1 MSLNNTPT
9 KYIWFN
15 GKLVEHAD
23 AKVHVLTHALHYGTA
38 VFEGIRA
45 YSTPKGPCIFRLDE
59 HIDRLFNS
67 AADAKV
73 HVLTHALH
81 YGTAVFEG
89 IRAYSTPK
97 GPCIFRLDEHIDR
110 LFNSAKIYRFP
121 IPYTKEEIKQ
131 ACCSVITDN
140 GLESGY
146 IRPLVFLGE
155 IGLGVRIPEGAV
167 ASAMVAAMPWGAYL
181 GEEGLQKGVKV
192 GVSSWNRLAAN
203 TIPTEAKAAGN
214 YLSSVLISNEAHQN
228 GYVEAIA
235 LDTDGFISE
244 GSGENVFFVK
254 NGALFT
260 APFTNGL
267 LPGIT
272 RHSIITIAKDL
283 GIPVY
288 EQKMQREMCYLADEA
303 MACSQVLPVTPSSPL
318 PRI

>member
-15 GKLVEHAD
+15 GKMVPHAE
-23 AKVHVLTHALHYGTA
+23 AKVHVLSHALHYGTA

-67 AADAKV
+67 A
-73 HVLTHALH
+73 
-81 YGTAVFEG
+81 
-89 IRAYSTPK
+89 R
-97 GPCIFRLDEHIDR
+97 
-110 LFNSAKIYRFP
+110 IYRFP
-121 IPYTKEEIKQ
+121 VPYTKEEVKE
-131 ACCSVITDN
+131 ACRKIITDN
-140 GLESGY
+140 DLQSGY
-146 IRPLVFLGE
+146 IRPLIFMGD
-155 IGLGVRIPEGAV
+155 IGLGVHIPEGAKAEV
-167 ASAMVAAMPWGAYL
+167 MVAAMPWGAYL
-181 GEEGLQKGVKV
+181 GEEGLEKGVPV

-214 YLSSVLISNEAHQN
+214 YLSSILISNEAVRN

-235 LDTDGFISE
+235 LDTNGYISE

-254 NGALFT
+254 DGALYT

-272 RHSIITIAKDL
+272 RHAIITLAKEVL
-283 GIPVY
+283 GLPVY

-303 MACSQVLPVTPSSPL
+303 FFTGTAAEITPIASIDGLDVGEGHRGPITKKLQETFFDLVQGKIEDKWGWLTPVK
-318 PRI
+318 

>member
-15 GKLVEHAD
+15 GQLVNYAD
-23 AKVHVLTHALHYGTA
+23 AKVHVL
-38 VFEGIRA
+38 
-45 YSTPKGPCIFRLDE
+45 S
-59 HIDRLFNS
+59 
-67 AADAKV
+67 
-73 HVLTHALH
+73 HALH

-121 IPYTKEEIKQ
+121 VPYTKEQIKQ
-131 ACCSVITDN
+131 ACRSVIADN

-146 IRPLVFLGE
+146 IRPLIFLGE
-155 IGLGVRIPEGAV
+155 IGLGVRIPDGAQ

-192 GVSSWNRLAAN
+192 GVSSWNRLAPN

-214 YLSSVLISNEAHQN
+214 YLSSILISNEAHQN

-254 NGALFT
+254 DGAIYT

-272 RHSIITIAKDL
+272 RNAIITLAKEVL
-283 GIPVY
+283 HIPVY
-288 EQKMQREMCYLADEA
+288 EQKLQREMCYLADEA
-303 MACSQVLPVTPSSPL
+303 FFTGTAAEITPIASVDGIDVGEGCRGPITKQLQDAFFALVQGKLEDKWGWLTPVK
-318 PRI
+318 

>member
-15 GKLVEHAD
+15 GQLVNYAD
-23 AKVHVLTHALHYGTA
+23 AKVHVL
-38 VFEGIRA
+38 
-45 YSTPKGPCIFRLDE
+45 S
-59 HIDRLFNS
+59 
-67 AADAKV
+67 
-73 HVLTHALH
+73 HALH

-121 IPYTKEEIKQ
+121 VPYTKEQIKQ
-131 ACCSVITDN
+131 ACRSVIADN

-146 IRPLVFLGE
+146 IRPLIFLGE
-155 IGLGVRIPEGAV
+155 IGLGVRIPEGAK

-192 GVSSWNRLAAN
+192 GVSSWNRLAPN

-214 YLSSVLISNEAHQN
+214 YLSSILISNEAHQN

-254 NGALFT
+254 NGAIYT

-272 RHSIITIAKDL
+272 RNAIITLAKEVL
-283 GIPVY
+283 HIPVY
-288 EQKMQREMCYLADEA
+288 EQKLQREMCYLADEA
-303 MACSQVLPVTPSSPL
+303 FFTGTAAEITPIASVDGIDVGEGCRGPITKQLQDAFFALVQGKLEDKWGWLTPVK
-318 PRI
+318 

>member
-15 GKLVEHAD
+15 GQLVNYAD
-23 AKVHVLTHALHYGTA
+23 AKVHVL
-38 VFEGIRA
+38 
-45 YSTPKGPCIFRLDE
+45 S
-59 HIDRLFNS
+59 
-67 AADAKV
+67 
-73 HVLTHALH
+73 HALH

-121 IPYTKEEIKQ
+121 VPYTKEQIKQ
-131 ACCSVITDN
+131 ACRSVIADN

-146 IRPLVFLGE
+146 IRPLIFLGE
-155 IGLGVRIPEGAV
+155 IGLGVRIPEGAK

-192 GVSSWNRLAAN
+192 GVSSWNRLAPN

-214 YLSSVLISNEAHQN
+214 YLSSILISNEAHQN

-254 NGALFT
+254 DGAIYT

-272 RHSIITIAKDL
+272 RNAIITLAKEVL
-283 GIPVY
+283 HIPVY
-288 EQKMQREMCYLADEA
+288 EQKLQREMCYLADEA
-303 MACSQVLPVTPSSPL
+303 FFTGTAAEITPIASVDGIDVGEGCRGPITKQLQDAFFALVQGKLEDKRGWLTPVK
-318 PRI
+318 

>member
-15 GKLVEHAD
+15 GQLVNYAD
-23 AKVHVLTHALHYGTA
+23 AKVHVL
-38 VFEGIRA
+38 
-45 YSTPKGPCIFRLDE
+45 S
-59 HIDRLFNS
+59 
-67 AADAKV
+67 
-73 HVLTHALH
+73 HALH

-121 IPYTKEEIKQ
+121 VPYTKEQIKQ
-131 ACCSVITDN
+131 ACRSVIADN

-146 IRPLVFLGE
+146 IRPLIFLGE
-155 IGLGVRIPEGAV
+155 IGLGVRIPEGAQ

-192 GVSSWNRLAAN
+192 GVSSWNRLAPN

-214 YLSSVLISNEAHQN
+214 YLSSILISNEAHQN

-254 NGALFT
+254 NGAIYT

-272 RHSIITIAKDL
+272 RNAIITLAKEVL
-283 GIPVY
+283 HIPVY
-288 EQKMQREMCYLADEA
+288 EQKLQREMCYLADEA
-303 MACSQVLPVTPSSPL
+303 FFTGTAAEITPIASVDGIDVGEGCRGPITKQLQDAFFALVQGKLEDKWGWLTPVK
-318 PRI
+318 

>member
-15 GKLVEHAD
+15 GQLVNYAD
-23 AKVHVLTHALHYGTA
+23 AKVHVL
-38 VFEGIRA
+38 
-45 YSTPKGPCIFRLDE
+45 S
-59 HIDRLFNS
+59 
-67 AADAKV
+67 
-73 HVLTHALH
+73 HALH

-121 IPYTKEEIKQ
+121 VPYTKEQIKQ
-131 ACCSVITDN
+131 ACRSVIADN

-146 IRPLVFLGE
+146 IRPLIFFGE
-155 IGLGVRIPEGAV
+155 IGLGVRIPEGAK

-192 GVSSWNRLAAN
+192 GVSSWNRLAPN

-214 YLSSVLISNEAHQN
+214 YLSSILISNEAHQN

-254 NGALFT
+254 DGAIYT

-272 RHSIITIAKDL
+272 RNAIITLAKEVL
-283 GIPVY
+283 HIPVY
-288 EQKMQREMCYLADEA
+288 EQKLQREMCYLADEA
-303 MACSQVLPVTPSSPL
+303 FFTGTAAEITPIASVDGIDVGEGCRGPITKQLQDAFFALVQGKLEDKWGWLTPVK
-318 PRI
+318 

>member
-15 GKLVEHAD
+15 GQLVNYAD
-23 AKVHVLTHALHYGTA
+23 AKVHVL
-38 VFEGIRA
+38 
-45 YSTPKGPCIFRLDE
+45 S
-59 HIDRLFNS
+59 
-67 AADAKV
+67 
-73 HVLTHALH
+73 HALH

-121 IPYTKEEIKQ
+121 VPYTKEQIKQ
-131 ACCSVITDN
+131 ACRSVIADN

-146 IRPLVFLGE
+146 IRPLIFLGE
-155 IGLGVRIPEGAV
+155 IGLGVRIPEGAK

-192 GVSSWNRLAAN
+192 GVSSWNRLAPN

-214 YLSSVLISNEAHQN
+214 YLSSILISNEAHQN

-254 NGALFT
+254 DGAIYT

-272 RHSIITIAKDL
+272 RNAIITLAKEVL
-283 GIPVY
+283 HIPVY
-288 EQKMQREMCYLADEA
+288 EQKLQREMCYLADEA
-303 MACSQVLPVTPSSPL
+303 FFTGTAAEITPIASVDGIDVGELSL
-318 PRI
+318 IHI

>member
-15 GKLVEHAD
+15 GQLVNYAD
-23 AKVHVLTHALHYGTA
+23 AKVHVL
-38 VFEGIRA
+38 
-45 YSTPKGPCIFRLDE
+45 S
-59 HIDRLFNS
+59 
-67 AADAKV
+67 
-73 HVLTHALH
+73 HALH

-121 IPYTKEEIKQ
+121 VPYTKEQIKQ
-131 ACCSVITDN
+131 ACRSVIADN

-146 IRPLVFLGE
+146 IRPLIFLGE
-155 IGLGVRIPEGAV
+155 IGLGVRIPEGAK

-192 GVSSWNRLAAN
+192 GVSSWNRLAPN

-214 YLSSVLISNEAHQN
+214 YLSSILISNEAHQN

-254 NGALFT
+254 DGAIYT

-272 RHSIITIAKDL
+272 RNAIITLAKEVL
-283 GIPVY
+283 HIPVY
-288 EQKMQREMCYLADEA
+288 EQKLQREMCYLADEA
-303 MACSQVLPVTPSSPL
+303 FFTGTAAEITPIASVDGIDVGEGCRGPITKQLQDAFFALVQGKLEDKWGWLTPVK
-318 PRI
+318 

>member
-15 GKLVEHAD
+15 GQLVNYAD
-23 AKVHVLTHALHYGTA
+23 AKVHVL
-38 VFEGIRA
+38 
-45 YSTPKGPCIFRLDE
+45 S
-59 HIDRLFNS
+59 
-67 AADAKV
+67 
-73 HVLTHALH
+73 HALH

-121 IPYTKEEIKQ
+121 VPYTKEQIKQ
-131 ACCSVITDN
+131 ACRSVIADN

-146 IRPLVFLGE
+146 IRPLIFLGE
-155 IGLGVRIPEGAV
+155 IGLGVRIPEGAK

-192 GVSSWNRLAAN
+192 GVSSWNRLAPN

-214 YLSSVLISNEAHQN
+214 YLSSILISNEAHQN

-254 NGALFT
+254 DGAIYT

-272 RHSIITIAKDL
+272 RNVIITLAKEVL
-283 GIPVY
+283 HIPVY
-288 EQKMQREMCYLADEA
+288 EQKLQREMCYLADEA
-303 MACSQVLPVTPSSPL
+303 FFTGTAAEITPIASVDGIDVGEGCRGPITKQLQDAFFALVQGKLEDKWGWLTPVK
-318 PRI
+318 

>member
-15 GKLVEHAD
+15 GQLVNYAD
-23 AKVHVLTHALHYGTA
+23 AKVHVL
-38 VFEGIRA
+38 
-45 YSTPKGPCIFRLDE
+45 S
-59 HIDRLFNS
+59 
-67 AADAKV
+67 
-73 HVLTHALH
+73 HALH

-121 IPYTKEEIKQ
+121 VPYTKEQIKQ
-131 ACCSVITDN
+131 ACRSVIADN

-146 IRPLVFLGE
+146 IRPLIFLGE
-155 IGLGVRIPEGAV
+155 IGLGVRIPEGAK

-192 GVSSWNRLAAN
+192 GVSSWNRLAPN

-214 YLSSVLISNEAHQN
+214 YLSSILISNEAHQN

-254 NGALFT
+254 DGALYT

-272 RHSIITIAKDL
+272 RNAIITLAKEVL
-283 GIPVY
+283 HIPVY
-288 EQKMQREMCYLADEA
+288 EQKLQREMCYLADEA
-303 MACSQVLPVTPSSPL
+303 FFTGTAAEITPIASVDGIDVGEGCRGPITKQLQDAFFALVQGKLEDKWGWLTPVK
-318 PRI
+318 

>member
-15 GKLVEHAD
+15 GQLVNYAD
-23 AKVHVLTHALHYGTA
+23 AKVHVL
-38 VFEGIRA
+38 
-45 YSTPKGPCIFRLDE
+45 S
-59 HIDRLFNS
+59 
-67 AADAKV
+67 
-73 HVLTHALH
+73 HALH

-121 IPYTKEEIKQ
+121 VPYTKEQIKQ
-131 ACCSVITDN
+131 ACRSVIADN

-146 IRPLVFLGE
+146 IRPLIFLGE
-155 IGLGVRIPEGAV
+155 IGLGVRIPEGAQ

-192 GVSSWNRLAAN
+192 GVSSWNRLAPN

-214 YLSSVLISNEAHQN
+214 YLSSILISNEAHQN

-254 NGALFT
+254 DGAIYT

-272 RHSIITIAKDL
+272 RNAIITLAKEVL
-283 GIPVY
+283 HIPVY
-288 EQKMQREMCYLADEA
+288 EQKLQRGMCYLADEA
-303 MACSQVLPVTPSSPL
+303 FFTGTAAEITPIASVDGIDVGEGCRGPITKQLQDAFFALVQGKLEDKWGWLTPVK
-318 PRI
+318 

>member
-15 GKLVEHAD
+15 GKMVNYAD
-23 AKVHVLTHALHYGTA
+23 AKVHVLSHALHYGTA

-45 YSTPKGPCIFRLDE
+45 Y
-59 HIDRLFNS
+59 
-67 AADAKV
+67 A
-73 HVLTHALH
+73 
-81 YGTAVFEG
+81 
-89 IRAYSTPK
+89 TPK

-121 IPYTKEEIKQ
+121 VPYTKEQIKQ
-131 ACCSVITDN
+131 ACCDIIVEN

-155 IGLGVRIPEGAV
+155 IGLGVRIPEGAQ
-167 ASAMVAAMPWGAYL
+167 ASAMIAAMPWGAYL
-181 GEEGLQKGVKV
+181 GEEGLEKGVKV
-192 GVSSWNRLAAN
+192 GVSSWNRLAPN

-214 YLSSVLISNEAHQN
+214 YLSSILISNEAHQN

-244 GSGENVFFVK
+244 GSGENVFFIK
-254 NGALFT
+254 NGAIYT

-272 RHSIITIAKDL
+272 RHSIITIAKEVL
-283 GIPVY
+283 NIPVY
-288 EQKMQREMCYLADEA
+288 EQKLQREMCYLSDEA
-303 MACSQVLPVTPSSPL
+303 FFTGTAAEITPIASVDGIDVGPGHRGPVTKKLQEVFFDLVSGKIEDKWGWLTPVKK
-318 PRI
+318 

>member
-15 GKLVEHAD
+15 GQLVNYAD
-23 AKVHVLTHALHYGTA
+23 AKVHVL
-38 VFEGIRA
+38 
-45 YSTPKGPCIFRLDE
+45 S
-59 HIDRLFNS
+59 
-67 AADAKV
+67 
-73 HVLTHALH
+73 HALH

-121 IPYTKEEIKQ
+121 VPYTKEQIKQ
-131 ACCSVITDN
+131 ACRSVIADN

-146 IRPLVFLGE
+146 IRPLIFLGE
-155 IGLGVRIPEGAV
+155 IGLGVRIPEGAK

-192 GVSSWNRLAAN
+192 GVSSWNRLAPN

-214 YLSSVLISNEAHQN
+214 YLSSILISNEAHQN

-254 NGALFT
+254 DGAIYT

-272 RHSIITIAKDL
+272 RNAIITLAKEVL
-283 GIPVY
+283 HIPVY
-288 EQKMQREMCYLADEA
+288 EQKLQREMCYLADEA
-303 MACSQVLPVTPSSPL
+303 FFTGTAAEITPIASVDGIDVGEGCRGPITKQLQDAFFALVQGKLEDKWGWLTQVK
-318 PRI
+318 

>member
-15 GKLVEHAD
+15 GQLVNYAD
-23 AKVHVLTHALHYGTA
+23 AKVHVL
-38 VFEGIRA
+38 
-45 YSTPKGPCIFRLDE
+45 S
-59 HIDRLFNS
+59 
-67 AADAKV
+67 
-73 HVLTHALH
+73 HALH

-121 IPYTKEEIKQ
+121 VPYTKEQIKQ
-131 ACCSVITDN
+131 ACRSVIADN

-146 IRPLVFLGE
+146 IRPLIFLGE
-155 IGLGVRIPEGAV
+155 IGLGVRIPEGAQ

-192 GVSSWNRLAAN
+192 GVSSWNRLAPN

-214 YLSSVLISNEAHQN
+214 YLSSILISNEAHQN

-254 NGALFT
+254 DGAIYT

-272 RHSIITIAKDL
+272 RNAIITLAKEVL
-283 GIPVY
+283 HIPVY
-288 EQKMQREMCYLADEA
+288 EQKLQREMCYLADEA
-303 MACSQVLPVTPSSPL
+303 FFTGTAAEITPIASVDGIDVGAGCRGPITEQLQKAFFDLVQGKIEDKWGWLTPVK
-318 PRI
+318 

>member
-15 GKLVEHAD
+15 GQLVNYAD
-23 AKVHVLTHALHYGTA
+23 AKVHVLSHALHYGTA

-67 AADAKV
+67 
-73 HVLTHALH
+73 
-81 YGTAVFEG
+81 
-89 IRAYSTPK
+89 S
-97 GPCIFRLDEHIDR
+97 
-110 LFNSAKIYRFP
+110 KIYRFP
-121 IPYTKEEIKQ
+121 VPYTKEQIKQ
-131 ACCSVITDN
+131 ACRSVIADN

-146 IRPLVFLGE
+146 IRPLIFLGE
-155 IGLGVRIPEGAV
+155 IGLGVRIPEGAK

-192 GVSSWNRLAAN
+192 GVSSWNRLAPN

-214 YLSSVLISNEAHQN
+214 YLSSILISNEAHQN

-254 NGALFT
+254 DGAIYT

-272 RHSIITIAKDL
+272 RNAIITLAKEVL
-283 GIPVY
+283 HIPVY
-288 EQKMQREMCYLADEA
+288 EQKLQREMCYLADEA
-303 MACSQVLPVTPSSPL
+303 FFTGTAAEITPIASVDGIDVGEGCRGPITKQLQDAFFALVQGKLEDKWGWLTPVK
-318 PRI
+318 

>member
-15 GKLVEHAD
+15 GQLVNYAD
-23 AKVHVLTHALHYGTA
+23 AKVHVL
-38 VFEGIRA
+38 
-45 YSTPKGPCIFRLDE
+45 S
-59 HIDRLFNS
+59 
-67 AADAKV
+67 
-73 HVLTHALH
+73 HALH

-121 IPYTKEEIKQ
+121 VPYTKEQIKQ
-131 ACCSVITDN
+131 ACRSVIADN

-146 IRPLVFLGE
+146 IRPLIFLGE
-155 IGLGVRIPEGAV
+155 IGLGVRIPEGAK

-181 GEEGLQKGVKV
+181 GEDGLQKGVKV
-192 GVSSWNRLAAN
+192 GVSSWNRLAPN

-214 YLSSVLISNEAHQN
+214 YLSSILISNEAHQN

-254 NGALFT
+254 DGAIYT

-272 RHSIITIAKDL
+272 RNAIITLAKEVL
-283 GIPVY
+283 HIPVY
-288 EQKMQREMCYLADEA
+288 EQKLQREMCYLADEA
-303 MACSQVLPVTPSSPL
+303 FFTGTAAEITPIASVDGIDVGEGCRGPITKQLQDAFFALVQGKLEDKWGWLTPVK
-318 PRI
+318 

>member
-15 GKLVEHAD
+15 GQLVNYAD
-23 AKVHVLTHALHYGTA
+23 AKVHVL
-38 VFEGIRA
+38 
-45 YSTPKGPCIFRLDE
+45 S
-59 HIDRLFNS
+59 
-67 AADAKV
+67 
-73 HVLTHALH
+73 HALH

-121 IPYTKEEIKQ
+121 VPYTKEQIKQ
-131 ACCSVITDN
+131 ACRSVIADN

-146 IRPLVFLGE
+146 IRPLIFLGE
-155 IGLGVRIPEGAV
+155 IGLGVRIPEGAQ

-192 GVSSWNRLAAN
+192 GVSSWNRLAPN

-214 YLSSVLISNEAHQN
+214 YLSSILISNEAHQN

-254 NGALFT
+254 DGAIYT

-272 RHSIITIAKDL
+272 RNAIITLAKEVL
-283 GIPVY
+283 HIPVY
-288 EQKMQREMCYLADEA
+288 EQKLQREMCYLADEA
-303 MACSQVLPVTPSSPL
+303 FFTGTAAEITPIASVDGIDVGEGCRGPITKQLQDAFFALVQGKLEDKWGWLTPVK
-318 PRI
+318 

>member
-15 GKLVEHAD
+15 GQLVNYAD
-23 AKVHVLTHALHYGTA
+23 AKVHVL
-38 VFEGIRA
+38 
-45 YSTPKGPCIFRLDE
+45 S
-59 HIDRLFNS
+59 
-67 AADAKV
+67 
-73 HVLTHALH
+73 HALH

-121 IPYTKEEIKQ
+121 VPYTKEQIKQ
-131 ACCSVITDN
+131 ACRSVIADN

-146 IRPLVFLGE
+146 IRPLIFLGE
-155 IGLGVRIPEGAV
+155 IGLGVRIPEGAK

-192 GVSSWNRLAAN
+192 GVSSWNRLAPN

-214 YLSSVLISNEAHQN
+214 YLSSILISNEAHQN

-254 NGALFT
+254 DGAIYT

-272 RHSIITIAKDL
+272 RNAIITLAKEVL
-283 GIPVY
+283 HIPVY
-288 EQKMQREMCYLADEA
+288 EQKLQREMCYLADEA
-303 MACSQVLPVTPSSPL
+303 FFTGTAAEITPIASVDGIDVGEGCRGPITKQLQDAFFALVQGKFEDKWGWLTPVK
-318 PRI
+318 